1 MRSNSAS
8 PPQNGQG
15 KSLFIATS
23 LGLTPA
29 LVAKVR
35 KTLNDGAGSL
45 VLDALTAT
53 VCVHAVGLFHNA
65 VSIGTAWQSFKRPA
79 QKLGIAAG
87 EAGGQ
92 ISCKFAQGAVI
103 CSAFR

>member
-1 MRSNSAS
+1 MKKAS
-8 PPQNGQG
+8 V
-15 KSLFIATS
+15 SRLIAYS
-23 LGLTPA
+23 LGLTPT
-29 LVAKVR
+29 LVSKACEA
-35 KTLNDGAGSL
+35 LNDGAGSL
-45 VLDALTAT
+45 VLDALAAP
-53 VCVHAVGLFHNA
+53 VRVHAIGLLHNA
-65 VSIGTAWQSFKRPA
+65 ASISTARQPFERLV